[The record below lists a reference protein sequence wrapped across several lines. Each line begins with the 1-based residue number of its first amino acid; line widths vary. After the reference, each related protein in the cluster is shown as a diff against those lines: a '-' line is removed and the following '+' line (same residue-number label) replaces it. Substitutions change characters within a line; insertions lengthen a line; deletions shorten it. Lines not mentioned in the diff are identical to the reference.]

1 MARQRCLIAII
12 SLDDIV
18 VSNRVSWTTMKLL
31 KKIINGSIT
40 WHSDTNQL
48 VNVSSN
54 TSTSLITDQNMFQN
68 IKNQIFYQ
76 CKPIV
81 IDKRH
86 KNTSNVTYTQRFN
99 NAIVKCDPKSE
110 LIYFGGHDIFR
121 ECLDQALCPILYI
134 FRMKHYLKSRNCS
147 KTINYSRINDSI
159 YEKVSEPIN
168 NDRFILQI
176 YIWTSEYC
184 QALIHEQ
191 KNKIM

>member
-18 VSNRVSWTTMKLL
+18 VSNQVPWTTMKLL
-31 KKIINGSIT
+31 KKIINGSIK

-81 IDKRH
+81 IDKHH

-134 FRMKHYLKSRNCS
+134 FRMKYYLKSRNCS

>member
-1 MARQRCLIAII
+1 MARQRCLVAIT

-18 VSNRVSWTTMKLL
+18 VSNRVPWTTMRLL
-31 KKIINGSIT
+31 KKIINGSIK

-68 IKNQIFYQ
+68 VLSKNQIFYE

-81 IDKRH
+81 INKRQ
-86 KNTSNVTYTQRFN
+86 KNISNVTYTQCFN

-134 FRMKHYLKSRNCS
+134 FRMKYNLKSRNGS
-147 KTINYSRINDSI
+147 KTMNYLQINDSI

-168 NDRFILQI
+168 NDQFILQI

-191 KNKIM
+191 KIK